1 MEVLEHM
8 MSRYDKALEE
18 LMDSENYTK
27 CMEKAESAD
36 DKSMY
41 RGLAKQELEHESVL
55 EKSVD
60 RLFPAGSTDPM
71 HMVWHHLKKHLHG
84 WRSKIEMRMN
94 ET

>member
-27 CMEKAESAD
+27 CMEKSESAE

-41 RGLAKQELEHESVL
+41 RGLAKQELEHEAVL